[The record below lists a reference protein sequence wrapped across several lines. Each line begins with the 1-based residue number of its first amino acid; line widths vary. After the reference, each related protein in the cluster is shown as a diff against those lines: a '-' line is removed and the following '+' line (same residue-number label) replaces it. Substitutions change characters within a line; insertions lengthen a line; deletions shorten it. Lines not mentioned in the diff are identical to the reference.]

1 MEWYGINLR
10 WAYSELLPGIYR
22 QTVCK
27 QSALDILHD
36 ALVRFA
42 LAKNPSRL
50 EQPHAFLQVIVR
62 NQLIDEYNYNKRFTS
77 LDIEWNGS
85 DEVATS
91 VSHAQESDEF
101 FTPSAEHIADIKQR
115 LEATQRLI
123 ENLSPRCQEAF
134 WLYRIEGLNQSQIA
148 QKLGVSRNMVQ
159 RYVTR
164 AMVELAEAEELIR

>member
-1 MEWYGINLR
+1 MMEWYGINLR

-42 LAKNPSRL
+42 LAKNPHRL

-62 NQLIDEYNYNKRFTS
+62 NQIIDEYNHNKRFTS
-77 LDIEWNGS
+77 LDIAWNGA
-85 DEVATS
+85 DETS
-91 VSHAQESDEF
+91 TAESHTQNDAF
-101 FTPSAEHIADIKQR
+101 FTPSAEHLADIKQR
-115 LEATQRLI
+115 LEATQKLI
-123 ENLSPRCQEAF
+123 ESLSPRCQEAF
-134 WLYRIEGLNQSQIA
+134 WLYRIEGMNQSQIA
-148 QKLGVSRNMVQ
+148 EKLGVSRNMVQ